1 MIVGWSEHCARATNS
16 VKPGENIMAKNS
28 NTKKSAV
35 SNWTVPAKQ
44 RPVPYVWS
52 IQDFIKYAP
61 LIDSD
66 PIGQRLAVE
75 DDSFGQGKPSKNQMI
90 VNSIFRGSD
99 IGEIKL
105 ADIRNEGGK
114 FHFESIDG
122 GHRKRCIVSFI
133 KGEFPLHKTSILG
146 EKYFGELTDEQR
158 DYFLNYTFRVV
169 VFSDMS
175 AAEKG
180 QQFRDTNTTTAV
192 NHQEMLNS
200 FGNIPI
206 ANAVR
211 STARHVRGIGTAPHD
226 LFFCNLTPAGKM
238 SYKNV
243 AFDNSRLRIDEIVAR
258 IFCIVYNGKGG
269 LTSAAPSELQ
279 AMYEDP
285 NLDEATVKQLQKRV
299 EDVLDFI
306 LEITN
311 SRKFYLKN
319 PITNKELVLLYRL
332 YFHYNEKY
340 GKWKLVDPDLFLKK
354 FKTAMDKF
362 DKKNPSKFA
371 QGTFVLDKKNNGED
385 GSARLIYE
393 AFHSYLGEHKII
405 TKARQTIEW
414 IEQFFDPFKDESA
427 IVIDKKRV
435 FGQDEIESA
444 LIRQMFKDPITGKDL
459 TMHDAV
465 GGHVVAHSKGGKT
478 TANNLMTISRKV
490 NSEMGAMDA
499 REYAATKKK

>member
-1 MIVGWSEHCARATNS
+1 
-16 VKPGENIMAKNS
+16 
-28 NTKKSAV
+28 
-35 SNWTVPAKQ
+35 
-44 RPVPYVWS
+44 
-52 IQDFIKYAP
+52 
-61 LIDSD
+61 
-66 PIGQRLAVE
+66 
-75 DDSFGQGKPSKNQMI
+75 MI

-105 ADIRNEGGK
+105 ADIRHEGGK

-122 GHRKRCIVSFI
+122 GHRKRCIIAFI
-133 KGEFPLHKTSILG
+133 AGKFPLHKTSVLG
-146 EKYFGELTDEQR
+146 EKFFGELTEDQR

-206 ANAVR
+206 ANAIR
-211 STARHVRGIGTAPHD
+211 SMSRHVRGMGTAPHD
-226 LFFCNLTPAGKM
+226 LFDCNLTPSGKLN
-238 SYKNV
+238 YKNV

-258 IFCIVYNGKGG
+258 IFCIAYNGKGG

-279 AMYEDP
+279 AMYEDS
-285 NLDEATVKQLQKRV
+285 NLNEATVKQLQKRV

-306 LEITN
+306 LEVAN

-319 PITNKELVLLYRL
+319 PLTNKELVLLYRL

-385 GSARLIYE
+385 GSARLICE
-393 AFHSYLGEHKII
+393 AFHSYLGEHKMI

-414 IEQFFDPFKDESA
+414 IEQFFDPFKDESV

-444 LIRQMFKDPITGKDL
+444 LIRQMFTDPITGGEL
-459 TMHDAV
+459 TMHDAA
-465 GGHVVAHSKGGKT
+465 GGHIVAHSKGGKT
-478 TANNLMTISRKV
+478 TRNNLLVLSKKA
-490 NSEMGAMDA
+490 NSLSGAMNA
-499 REYAATKKK
+499 VEFVEFERNKLK